1 MKALNNCHILTMAEK
16 EYKNGIIIIEDG
28 KIKKIGSKN
37 EIKIPNK
44 AEIIELEGKTVMP
57 GMVDAHTHIG
67 IDEEGIGWEGEDY
80 NEKINPSTPHL
91 RALDGIN
98 PRDQGLKDALN
109 HGITTVMTGPGSANV
124 IGGRSVVIKTKGEN
138 IDDMIIREPVGVK
151 GAFGENP
158 KKVYSEKEKS
168 PTTRMATAAI
178 LRKKLTEAKNY
189 LNRKENDEE
198 FEPNLEHETLIK
210 LIKKEIP
217 LKAHAHRAD
226 DIMTAIRIAEEFNI
240 NLTLEHCTE
249 GHKITDKIAE
259 KNIPAIVGP
268 LMTSRSK
275 VELKDRSNTTPAKL
289 NEAGVKIALMTDHPV
304 VPIQYLPINAALA
317 IKGGLPEK
325 EALKAITINPAE
337 ILGISDQVGSLE
349 PGKDADLVLIDGDPL
364 DVRTNIEKVF
374 VNGKETQK

>member
-1 MKALNNCHILTMAEK
+1 MKREDDKMKALKNCHILTMAEK

-28 KIKKIGSKN
+28 KIKEIGSKN

-44 AEIIELEGKTVMP
+44 AEILDLEDKTVMP
-57 GMVDAHTHIG
+57 GMIDAHTHIG

-168 PTTRMATAAI
+168 PTQGLRQKINGRSGTPSPGSRLQIYGGHFRSGCKRI
-178 LRKKLTEAKNY
+178 LSEIGIQVEKHLYDQK
-189 LNRKENDEE
+189 
-198 FEPNLEHETLIK
+198 IK
-210 LIKKEIP
+210 
-217 LKAHAHRAD
+217 
-226 DIMTAIRIAEEFNI
+226 
-240 NLTLEHCTE
+240 
-249 GHKITDKIAE
+249 
-259 KNIPAIVGP
+259 
-268 LMTSRSK
+268 
-275 VELKDRSNTTPAKL
+275 
-289 NEAGVKIALMTDHPV
+289 
-304 VPIQYLPINAALA
+304 
-317 IKGGLPEK
+317 
-325 EALKAITINPAE
+325 
-337 ILGISDQVGSLE
+337 
-349 PGKDADLVLIDGDPL
+349 
-364 DVRTNIEKVF
+364 
-374 VNGKETQK
+374 